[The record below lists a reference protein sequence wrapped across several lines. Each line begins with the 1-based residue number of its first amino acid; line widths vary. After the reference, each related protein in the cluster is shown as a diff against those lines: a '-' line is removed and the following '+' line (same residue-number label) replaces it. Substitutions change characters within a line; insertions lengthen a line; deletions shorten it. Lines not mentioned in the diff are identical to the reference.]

1 MDYTNPID
9 ISSIEQNVLV
19 RLQTVLAADIAAG
32 NIEVELL
39 PDQPVNFNRPTK
51 KTGRISVVY
60 MRTEPTDKIKSLSG
74 CVIQDVFNVF
84 GLFLCSKSRIGT
96 GGVNDLYTKTLMAL
110 LGYAPLNHER
120 MFLEK
125 NTLFMRE
132 TDTALWFQRLEM
144 KAKTVITQWDG
155 DAVIPGRIT
164 QITHEPSDEMP
175 SGYPTI
181 VVDANSPIG
190 PNPLI

>member
-9 ISSIEQNVLV
+9 VSSIEQNILE
-19 RLQTVLAADIAAG
+19 RLQIVLAADITAG

-60 MRTEPTDKIKSLSG
+60 MGAESTDKIKSLSG
-74 CVIQDVFNVF
+74 TVIQDVFNLF
-84 GLFLCSKSRIGT
+84 GFFLCSKTRLGV
-96 GGVNDLYTKTLMAL
+96 GGVNDLYTKTLQAL
-110 LGYAPLNHER
+110 LGYPPLNHER
-120 MFLEK
+120 MFFQK

-155 DAVIPGRIT
+155 DAIAPGRIV
-164 QITHEPSDEMP
+164 QITHEPSDAMP
-175 SGYPTI
+175 SGFPTI
-181 VVDANSPIG
+181 VVDENTPIG
-190 PNPLI
+190 PNPL